1 MEEIRRD
8 DKCEITTEERNGKR
22 FFKCKN
28 VQRQPNIEE
37 ILEEINKKGKIVWN
51 P

>member
-1 MEEIRRD
+1 MQELRGD

-28 VQRQPNIEE
+28 VQRPPTIDEIIEE
-37 ILEEINKKGKIVWN
+37 VNKKGKIVWN
-51 P
+51 I